1 MKSFIKPMSVLV
13 LFCTILLGT
22 STLYAGDEGIKLGTL
37 EITAIPSTRHNLI
50 IKSSVDVDA
59 VFTDSKGNKEH
70 YIGEMG
76 TELGLDFSY
85 KTEEVIEY
93 AVISAS
99 SAYKSGSYA
108 LEGKYFGQDA
118 SVALGLGAEVK
129 VLVGGFDKSFTLQP
143 LAIGGV
149 KGAGVN
155 LGMGYLKLKKDPR
168 K

>member
-1 MKSFIKPMSVLV
+1 MKSFIKLMSVLV
-13 LFCTILLGT
+13 LFCTVLFGT
-22 STLYAGDEGIKLGTL
+22 STLYAGEGGIKVGTL

-59 VFTDSKGNKEH
+59 VFTDSKGNKER

-85 KTEEVIEY
+85 KTAEVLEY

-99 SAYKSGSYA
+99 TAYKTGSYA
-108 LEGKYFGQDA
+108 LEGKYFGTDA
-118 SVALGLGAEVK
+118 SVSLGLGAEVK
-129 VLVGGFDKSFTLQP
+129 MLIGGFDKSFTLQP
-143 LAIGGV
+143 LAVGGV
-149 KGAGVN
+149 KGAGAN

-168 K
+168 